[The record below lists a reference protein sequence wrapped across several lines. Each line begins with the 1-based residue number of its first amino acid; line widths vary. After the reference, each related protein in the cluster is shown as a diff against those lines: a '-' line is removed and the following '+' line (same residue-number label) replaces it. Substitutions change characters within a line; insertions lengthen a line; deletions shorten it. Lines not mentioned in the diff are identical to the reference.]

1 MHATHSPLP
10 TAGAPEAPGEGVE
23 HGVAGRRHSP
33 RRTAPRRAASA
44 GAGAMAC
51 EVGGAGAGI
60 ACTGDARSLVH
71 ACVRV
76 LREHRHNLSELG
88 YLQDAIVADVMRGA
102 EPNDLRRVTAAAAP
116 YRDLTPLLRPHWEAA
131 LRRRFASAERELR
144 AAAARECPRAIFDRL
159 EAAERASVNAAGARL
174 RERYAA
180 IAAKA
185 TQHTTKMLPGVAC
198 VVKRRGKPPQYASTT
213 DRGARRILPGGVVNR
228 APARSAASAGG
239 ATARMRIAKKVG
251 KGTAV
256 SAAKKAAPLKG
267 KAMLDAA
274 RRQAQA
280 VRGAS
285 PATLASS
292 IKRAVAA
299 PGARKQEHVLSK
311 SLIAKAGFKK
321 PAAETVTNASA
332 NGSGMGMMQSTGS
345 AGHRASRSD
354 PSTPKHPPVK
364 AARKRL
370 RLFEESITL

>member
-1 MHATHSPLP
+1 MGWRGGGT
-10 TAGAPEAPGEGVE
+10 
-23 HGVAGRRHSP
+23 
-33 RRTAPRRAASA
+33 RRTAPRRAAPRCAA

-159 EAAERASVNAAGARL
+159 EAAERASVNAAGKRL

-198 VVKRRGKPPQYASTT
+198 VVKSRGKPPQYASAT
-213 DRGARRILPGGVVNR
+213 DRGARRKPIRVPGGAVNR

-239 ATARMRIAKKVG
+239 ASARMRISKKVG
-251 KGTAV
+251 KWIAMSPAT
-256 SAAKKAAPLKG
+256 KAAPLKG

-280 VRGAS
+280 VRGGS

-332 NGSGMGMMQSTGS
+332 NGSGMGMMQNTGS